1 MTTLKAIERHYGVL
15 TADERFRLVAQAA
28 AGGDMAELRRL
39 VDACPRLTYSMHD
52 VAYGDR
58 IRALA
63 DVLGAV
69 LVVLQ
74 AHRAQASRAAVLARA
89 AERYGGLAAELCA
102 VAYRFGWEDGSK
114 GNGPAAPDS
123 DGTGG
128 WWEGMADRW
137 RDDLAAAGLDD
148 WRAELAAWWRGADLW
163 ARATTGAGAGALVS
177 GWYGD
182 IGADLVTWA
191 DDAVATADDP
201 DPAAVEAG
209 RVELEDLWRHFAPD
223 A

>member
-1 MTTLKAIERHYGVL
+1 MTTLKAIERHYGAL

-28 AGGDMAELRRL
+28 ACGDMPELRRL

-63 DVLGAV
+63 DVLEAV
-69 LVVLQ
+69 LMVLH
-74 AHRAQASRAAVLARA
+74 AYKAQASRAAVLARA
-89 AERYGGLAAELCA
+89 AELYGGLAAELCA
-102 VAYRFGWEDGSK
+102 VAYRFGWEDASK
-114 GNGPAAPDS
+114 GKGKPAPDS

-128 WWEGMADRW
+128 WWGGMADRW
-137 RDDLAAAGLDD
+137 RENLAAAGLDD
-148 WRAELAAWWRGADLW
+148 WRAELAAWWRGVDLW
-163 ARATTGAGAGALVS
+163 ARAATGAGAGALLA

-191 DDAVATADDP
+191 DDAAAAAGDP
-201 DPAAVEAG
+201 DPAAVEEARATLDG
-209 RVELEDLWRHFAPD
+209 LWRNLAPD